1 MTTKSTAVKNYI
13 KDAGIKN
20 QVFLFA
26 GYDPNNAVSNSTQV
40 ATNAWNY
47 SDFSVRV
54 GKQSIS
60 AVIPYVK
67 WIQSRPYIPWSSLEP
82 NTGNFYAYN
91 DQNGYVYLCLSNN
104 SSNRKDIGTNNVSTV
119 RPTHTSGIQ
128 RYSDGYAWKPMY
140 KITPSIERFVTSKW
154 LPVVSFETFDN
165 TPTQTQSKLTQ
176 AFCGSFISTTGNCAI
191 YAKIP
196 ITITDESGNAVNF
209 AKGDLYTT
217 AQNVTC
223 TKCRYLMDNNPVY
236 QSSFYDTSS
245 TIPTSI
251 TIYDNY
257 SLVGSLI
264 SSGEIS
270 QASSYYYLYDINQND
285 ELNEGSIVSAFIDLS
300 GFSTNQLITTV
311 QNPEFTITSNS
322 GTNGRIRLLTSLIN
336 DNYVISGIEVI
347 DPGSYYK
354 DITLDMDASYISM
367 DIDMLT
373 SAITVNLDTID
384 GLGFDPVDVLG
395 AQHVMIDARLDKKT
409 ITDGGI
415 LLPENLNFFSMVE
428 NPLSQN
434 LFTGKQFIS
443 GSDQTVNSD
452 IIYRTTIQAKI
463 VNQTQDLPDVGEYY
477 SVPSLDT
484 AAALEPTVITSAT
497 TKDIIVGGI
506 QSISATAAN
515 MEMKNILYAKSSYLV
530 GLTLNGS
537 SNQTVR
543 TNNTISEILKK
554 PEFVQYSGKPI
565 ITSKLNTALPI
576 SDTDSVIIRINMIK
590 GM

>member
-40 ATNAWNY
+40 ATNTWNY
-47 SDFSVRV
+47 ADFSVRV
-54 GKQSIS
+54 GKQSLS

-67 WIQSRPYIPWSSLEP
+67 WIQSRPYNPWTSVEP

-91 DQNGYVYLCLSNN
+91 DQNGYVYLCISNN
-104 SSNRKDIGTNNVSTV
+104 SSNRKDIGTNNVSSV
-119 RPTHTSGIQ
+119 RPTHTAGIQ

-165 TPTQTQSKLTQ
+165 TPTQNQDKLTQ
-176 AFCGSFISTTGNCAI
+176 AFCGSFILSTGNCAI

-196 ITITDESGNAVNF
+196 ITITDESGSPVTF

-217 AQNVTC
+217 AQNISC
-223 TKCRYLMDNNPVY
+223 YKCRYLMDNNPVF
-236 QSSFYDTSS
+236 QSSFYDTTK

-264 SSGEIS
+264 ASGEIS
-270 QASSYYYLYDINQND
+270 QASSYYYLYDINEND

-300 GFSTNQLITTV
+300 GFNTNQLITTV

-322 GTNGRIRLLTSLIN
+322 GTGGRIRLLTSLIN
-336 DNYVISGIEVI
+336 DNYVITGIEVI
-347 DPGSYYK
+347 SSGSYYK
-354 DITLDMDASYISM
+354 DITLDIDSSVISM

-373 SAITVNLDTID
+373 SVITINLDTID

-395 AQHVMIDARLDKKT
+395 AQHVMVDARLDKKT

-428 NPLSQN
+428 NPTSQN
-434 LFTGKQFIS
+434 TSGAQFIS

-452 IIYRTTIQAKI
+452 IIYRTTIQAKV
-463 VNQTQDLPDVGEYY
+463 VNATQDLPDVGEYY
-477 SVPSLDT
+477 SVPDLNT
-484 AAALEPTVITSAT
+484 ASSLEPSVITSPT
-497 TKDIIVGGI
+497 TKDIIIGGI

-515 MEMKNILYAKSSYLV
+515 MEMKNVLYAKSAYLA

-537 SNQTVR
+537 TNQTVR
-543 TNNTISEILKK
+543 TNNVISQVLKK
-554 PEFVQYSGKPI
+554 PEFVQYSGKPV

-576 SDTDSVIIRINMIK
+576 SDTDSVIIRINMVK